1 MQLKFIEK
9 IQQPLC
15 GFWDVAASAV
25 GAAISAK
32 GQKDLNEQ
40 MQGYQ
45 KELMGLQHG
54 YNEQSAEAAYQRQR
68 ELNAENW
75 RLYNSYEAQR
85 ASMEAAGLSPALMYG
100 MGGAGGSGAGSS
112 APQAQGVGLPSALL
126 GNVGAAAVQG
136 AQLGLMNAQ
145 TKELNAKASES
156 NAKAT
161 EANTKAYIAKAKLP
175 VEVRLAN
182 ATAGMNETIADLNQQ
197 KFDFIE
203 SNWND
208 IVGYLSATTGKIYQ
222 EMQRQIMENQL
233 YEDMKNKGMNP
244 FITAIATQ
252 IADQNY
258 KAAEALLAKKK
269 IELTEAQRDKLRE
282 EIKEVTEHITLMKAQ
297 GKNITEQTNYIGKYF
312 TKDTVLGSLTVAAEL
327 IRAIK
332 G

>member
-15 GFWDVAASAV
+15 GFWD
-25 GAAISAK
+25 GMAAIGGALIAAK

-40 MQGYQ
+40 TQEYQ

-68 ELNAENW
+68 DLNAENW
-75 RLYNSYEAQR
+75 KLYNSYEAQR

-112 APQAQGVGLPSALL
+112 APQGQGVGLPSALL

-145 TKELNAKASES
+145 TKDLNAKARES
-156 NAKAT
+156 TAKADEANAKA
-161 EANTKAYIAKAKLP
+161 YVAKAKLP
-175 VEVRLAN
+175 AEVRLAN
-182 ATAGMNETIADLNQQ
+182 ATAAMNETIADLNQQ

-208 IVGYLSATTGKIYQ
+208 IVGYLSSTTGRIYQ
-222 EMQRQIMENQL
+222 EMQRQIMENNL

-282 EIKEVTEHITLMKAQ
+282 EITEVTEHVTLMKAQ
-297 GKNITEQTNYIGKYF
+297 GANITEQTNYISKYF